1 MKKAILTFDFE
12 RYNHNDYDFYVQ
24 TVQKIF
30 FHRNIRL
37 TEEKISLIQE
47 ICEKLPITLVSG
59 EARNVKIKSIIIIIN
74 QLLFLKKDEVG
85 ALSYKTK
92 SIRTVKNG
100 QEHYTTGY
108 FFYFVSQQVMK
119 NESI

>member
-12 RYNHNDYDFYVQ
+12 RFNHNDYDFYVQ

-37 TEEKISLIQE
+37 TEDKVKLIDQ
-47 ICEKLPITLVSG
+47 ICKELPITLVSG
-59 EARNVKIKSIIIIIN
+59 DARNVKIKSITIIIN
-74 QLLFLKKDEVG
+74 QLLYLKKDEVG

-92 SIRTVKNG
+92 SIRTVKDG
-100 QEHYTTGY
+100 VEHYTTGY
-108 FFYFVSQQVMK
+108 FFFFVSTGDK
-119 NESI
+119 K